1 VSTTEVRREE
11 DGELLGHLRLTG
23 SGWEP
28 VTVFHAALAGPT
40 SREEAEDVVRR
51 DGLPSLGDPWWAEEA
66 PGRWTEVRIQ
76 EAHPDRLRV
85 RWADPLAE
93 QPAHGRWIDPREVR
107 VRRHHPGRR

>member
-1 VSTTEVRREE
+1 MSTTEVRREE

-85 RWADPLAE
+85 RWTDPLAE
-93 QPAHGRWIDPREVR
+93 QPALGRWIDPREVR

>member
-1 VSTTEVRREE
+1 MSPIEVRREE
-11 DGELLGHLRLTG
+11 DGELLGHLRRVAA
-23 SGWEP
+23 GWEP
-28 VTVFHAALAGPT
+28 GTVFHGVLAEPSG
-40 SREEAEDVVRR
+40 RDEAEEVVRR
-51 DGLPSLGDPWWAEEA
+51 DGLPSLAEPWWAEEA

-107 VRRHHPGRR
+107 LRRYHPGRA